1 MHRLYAKLGNYAA
14 AGREIGHSGS
24 MVARYINMKGTPQ
37 IVKHTFAEVVRGGGT
52 EK

>member
-37 IVKHTFAEVVRGGGT
+37 LVKHTFAEVVRGGGT